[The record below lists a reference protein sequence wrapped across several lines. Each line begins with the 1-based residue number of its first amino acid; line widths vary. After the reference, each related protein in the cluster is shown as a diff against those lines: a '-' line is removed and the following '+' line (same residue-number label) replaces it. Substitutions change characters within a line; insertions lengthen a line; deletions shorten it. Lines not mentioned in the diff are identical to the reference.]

1 MPHTRPNTP
10 ESDESSRPV
19 SDQHSVKGGHRWVWG
34 LVVLIILFGLGGLF
48 YPRDTGQQMGAAHP
62 GMPAV
67 PVEIE
72 AASKGN
78 IGIYVNALGSVTPVN
93 TVVVN
98 SRVGGQL
105 MQVNFREGEMVRE
118 GDSLVEIDPRPLQA
132 QLTQAE
138 GQYERDKA
146 LLENALIDLKR
157 YETAYS
163 QRAIPEQ
170 QLASQ
175 RATVHQYQGDVK
187 FDQGQ
192 VDNAKLQLS
201 YCHIASPI
209 SGLVG
214 LRLVDPGNIIQAN
227 STSPLLVVVQ
237 VQPITV
243 IFSVAEDYLPEIQR
257 QMRQGHPMAVE
268 VYNRTQQ
275 AKLAAGSVLALD
287 NQIDPATGTVR
298 IRALFANEDNA
309 LFPNQ
314 FVNAR
319 LQLENLIGVTLVP
332 AAAVQRNTQGAF
344 VYVVQANQTVA
355 ARPVEVRATENNV
368 SAVEGL
374 QPGEVIATDN
384 FNRLQDGVK
393 VVPRQLPAGTNQAGK
408 R

>member
-1 MPHTRPNTP
+1 M
-10 ESDESSRPV
+10 
-19 SDQHSVKGGHRWVWG
+19 KGGHRWVWG